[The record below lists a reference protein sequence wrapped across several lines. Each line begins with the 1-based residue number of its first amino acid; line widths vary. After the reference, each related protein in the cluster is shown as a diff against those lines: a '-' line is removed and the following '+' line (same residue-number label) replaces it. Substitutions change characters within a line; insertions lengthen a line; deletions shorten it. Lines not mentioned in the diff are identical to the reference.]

1 MTWPLNSIGE
11 IGPVSNMGGEMGIV
25 GEPSD
30 EERLGGGTAGYDSM
44 RRPPLP
50 LYVAATGIIA
60 AVGGVGGVACNEA
73 SELGVVSD
81 VMFEL

>member
-1 MTWPLNSIGE
+1 M
-11 IGPVSNMGGEMGIV
+11 VGGVGIV

-30 EERLGGGTAGYDSM
+30 EERLGGGTAGYDNM
-44 RRPPLP
+44 RRPLLS
-50 LYVAATGIIA
+50 LYVAAIGIIA

-73 SELGVVSD
+73 SEFGVVSA